1 MEGHPIPI
9 IHFHGFTRT
18 PEKRR
23 QLVEGITEVTCRAY
37 DVTPETVT
45 VYVFDASKDRVA
57 HGGVLACDGG
67 ERVNLADKP
76 WLMSEC

>member
-1 MEGHPIPI
+1 MPI

-18 PEKRR
+18 IEKRR

-45 VYVFDASKDRVA
+45 IYVFDAPKDQVA
-57 HGGVLACDGG
+57 HGGVLAHDGG
-67 ERVNLADKP
+67 ERANLADKP
-76 WLMSEC
+76 WLMAEY